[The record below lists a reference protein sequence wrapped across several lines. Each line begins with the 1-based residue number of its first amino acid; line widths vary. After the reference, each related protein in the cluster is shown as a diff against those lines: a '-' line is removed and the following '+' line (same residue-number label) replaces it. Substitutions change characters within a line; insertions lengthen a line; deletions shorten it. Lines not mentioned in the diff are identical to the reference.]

1 LHFWSKALIASGA
14 KDSGLTLGRVILAA
28 AISSTLSALP
38 ILAPDL
44 FGEVASGKNR
54 TQNYCKQ
61 DYPASGRHDREDQA
75 ASPRH

>member
-1 LHFWSKALIASGA
+1 MTALFARKANHV
-14 KDSGLTLGRVILAA
+14 DA
-28 AISSTLSALP
+28 AISSTLGALP

-61 DYPASGRHDREDQA
+61 DCPASGRHDREDQA